1 MPGDNENT
9 AMPAGSTIITVINE
23 MTGSIVDQLN
33 NPGRA
38 TSEIDAKSLASADAI
53 RLRVHKR
60 VLWDWEIFCDGRDG
74 IMGRGREL
82 FAGYQPD
89 IRLLSR
95 AWYLLQIE
103 NSRKLD
109 LAGLM
114 RIKEQFWSSF

>member
-1 MPGDNENT
+1 MKAATTVITQSRDATYTYTRHLHTYTPTRSSLVREPGHSRRDMPGDNENT

-60 VLWDWEIFCDGRDG
+60 VPWDWEIFCALVETG
-74 IMGRGREL
+74 
-82 FAGYQPD
+82 
-89 IRLLSR
+89 
-95 AWYLLQIE
+95 
-103 NSRKLD
+103 
-109 LAGLM
+109 
-114 RIKEQFWSSF
+114 